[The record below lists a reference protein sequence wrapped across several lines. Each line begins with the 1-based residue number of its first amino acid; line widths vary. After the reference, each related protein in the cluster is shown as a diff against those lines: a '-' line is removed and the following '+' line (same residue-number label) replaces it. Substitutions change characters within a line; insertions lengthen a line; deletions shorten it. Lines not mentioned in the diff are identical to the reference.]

1 MTDHDHMTT
10 SPSDGGGPRLP
21 PPAEP
26 GEVTRSVA
34 EQLVEQARAD
44 GVELVGPGGLLSD
57 LTRQVLETSLEVE
70 LEEHLGYAKHAA
82 EGRNGQNS
90 RNGTRPKTVI
100 TEIGPVQISA
110 PRDRDGTFEP
120 KTVRKRQRRLDGVDS
135 MVISLT
141 AKGLTTGEV
150 QAHLA
155 EVFGTEVSRDTIS
168 AITDRVLADM
178 TEWQNRPLDRVYAV
192 VFIDAIVVKIRDGQV
207 ANRPVYTARGVT
219 ADGHRDIL
227 GLWVGSGGEGAK
239 YWLQVLT
246 EIRNR
251 GTEDVCIVVCDGLK
265 GLPDAIEATWPL
277 AIVQTCV
284 LHLVRNTFRLAS
296 RADWDQ
302 MARDLRL
309 VYTAPTEQAA
319 KERLNEFNAVWESK
333 YPAIKGLWDSA
344 WSEFVPFLDYSPEIR
359 RVIYSTNAIESL
371 NARFR
376 RATRAR
382 GHFPNEQAA
391 LKCLYLVVRSLDP
404 TGRGRQRWMN
414 RWKPAL
420 NAFAITFNGR
430 ILNNP

>member
-1 MTDHDHMTT
+1 M
-10 SPSDGGGPRLP
+10 
-21 PPAEP
+21 
-26 GEVTRSVA
+26 TRSVA

-207 ANRPVYTARGVT
+207 ANRPVYTAIGVT